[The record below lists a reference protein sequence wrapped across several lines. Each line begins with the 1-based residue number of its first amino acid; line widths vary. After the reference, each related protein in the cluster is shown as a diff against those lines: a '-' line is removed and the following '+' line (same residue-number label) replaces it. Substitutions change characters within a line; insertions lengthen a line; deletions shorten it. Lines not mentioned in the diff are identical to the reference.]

1 MLCFVKHI
9 RLRERTFWGQLRVV
23 AAMKLQLKVFTQL
36 HRRKQ
41 RWRGWYVNLN
51 ALISCMHAEEST
63 ERLCREGVNIG
74 SSKVVN
80 IASFISIRMPL
91 FFCSFRLFPQVSDYV
106 RAIEASK
113 KEAAAFADAVESLT
127 VEHNATMEQLADAHA
142 QMALTAAADALE
154 ILEESEASGNRSER
168 GAAAQIVVSEAV
180 KGTAVKPMAMAA
192 GEGEGE
198 ASAPAIVVEKKRGTA
213 AAARAMAAE
222 EGEEVAR
229 AEPSP
234 EALQLAEHEELR
246 ARTAQLTKELETART
261 ETVAV
266 QKALREK
273 TERAESEAKKTKNEM
288 KRLREELHQAQSEK
302 DYTAKVSVDVVD
314 VSMKKSRNDR
324 GVSVLVLSRTLSCAQ
339 SMYLWTT
346 QPYITS
352 SLSCT
357 LISFPFFF
365 FTELGFN
372 PRRTRSC
379 QRRCDGA
386 RVSGGRA
393 GRRGPS
399 GSRCIGWRLAK

>member
-1 MLCFVKHI
+1 
-9 RLRERTFWGQLRVV
+9 
-23 AAMKLQLKVFTQL
+23 
-36 HRRKQ
+36 
-41 RWRGWYVNLN
+41 
-51 ALISCMHAEEST
+51 MHAEEST

-222 EGEEVAR
+222 EGE
-229 AEPSP
+229 
-234 EALQLAEHEELR
+234 
-246 ARTAQLTKELETART
+246 
-261 ETVAV
+261 
-266 QKALREK
+266 
-273 TERAESEAKKTKNEM
+273 
-288 KRLREELHQAQSEK
+288 
-302 DYTAKVSVDVVD
+302 
-314 VSMKKSRNDR
+314 
-324 GVSVLVLSRTLSCAQ
+324 
-339 SMYLWTT
+339 
-346 QPYITS
+346 
-352 SLSCT
+352 
-357 LISFPFFF
+357 
-365 FTELGFN
+365 
-372 PRRTRSC
+372 
-379 QRRCDGA
+379 
-386 RVSGGRA
+386 
-393 GRRGPS
+393 
-399 GSRCIGWRLAK
+399 